1 MPNQTFPTRRTCA
14 LTGVTSALLAAVVAT
29 LSLGA
34 RAEPARSDAS
44 LRELA
49 AALHS
54 HSIVLLG
61 EVHDN
66 AAQHALRARALREW
80 LESGARPALLMEM
93 FDRERQPD
101 LDRVLATQRAA
112 KTTSATISAATIAA
126 TVEAL
131 IRAGGAD
138 GTPMP
143 GWDWALYRPYIALA
157 VQYRLPLIAANVS
170 RDDTRR
176 VIEAG
181 LPALGFDASVPG
193 DIESAQAD
201 AIVAGHCGMIAKA
214 PAQRMIG
221 AQIARDQWMA
231 RLLERHAPA
240 NTAATAVLLAGNG
253 HVRSDIGVPRWLSA
267 PARARSVAVGLL
279 EAAEVGGVGD
289 PMRAAFDMV
298 LTTPAQ
304 PRPDPCEAFRNGSGG
319 PMPIPTPIPTRT
331 RAPLT
336 T

>member
-1 MPNQTFPTRRTCA
+1 MPNLTFPTRRSRA
-14 LTGVTSALLAAVVAT
+14 LTAVLTPVLSAVLT
-29 LSLGA
+29 TWSLGGCA
-34 RAEPARSDAS
+34 KPAQPDAA
-44 LRELA
+44 LRELS

-54 HSIVLLG
+54 HAIVMLG

-66 AAQHALRARALREW
+66 AAQHALRARALREL

-93 FDRERQPD
+93 FDRERQPE
-101 LDRVLATQRAA
+101 LDRVLAASRAA
-112 KTTSATISAATIAA
+112 TTAANAA

-131 IRAGGAD
+131 IRAGTPN
-138 GTPMP
+138 GTPMQ

-201 AIVAGHCGMIAKA
+201 AIIAGHCGLIGKA

-231 RLLERHAPA
+231 RLLERHAPP
-240 NTAATAVLLAGNG
+240 NTSATAVLLAGNG

-267 PARARSVAVGLL
+267 PARARSVSVGLL
-279 EAAEVGGVGD
+279 EAGD
-289 PMRAAFDMV
+289 PADASADSDPLRAAFDLV

-304 PRPDPCEAFRNGSGG
+304 PRPDPCIDFRNGAGG
-319 PMPIPTPIPTRT
+319 VSPMPAPAPT